1 MRMSVRVCVCAC
13 VRKCV
18 SACMCACACCL
29 HVSYVCSSL
38 FTPPPPRVCG
48 PAIHHDQQLKR
59 HPEQLHVGV
68 EVAAA
73 DAIVVEARD
82 DDDVPLS
89 LKPEDVELTGECIDQ
104 AKMKKV
110 CGCCFAGS

>member
-1 MRMSVRVCVCAC
+1 MRKCVHVCVCVLSPC
-13 VRKCV
+13 VLRLLLP
-18 SACMCACACCL
+18 L
-29 HVSYVCSSL
+29 H
-38 FTPPPPRVCG
+38 PPPGVCG